1 MYVCIY
7 IIYIYISG
15 ENRVP
20 GYPRIPGSITI
31 LQVSTHVIFFMDK
44 DLQTSQAGQ
53 GGTISPPK
61 ANEVLVFLIMWF
73 PSYLLITYYKYVQ
86 IKDQI

>member
-1 MYVCIY
+1 
-7 IIYIYISG
+7 
-15 ENRVP
+15 
-20 GYPRIPGSITI
+20 
-31 LQVSTHVIFFMDK
+31 MDK
-44 DLQTSQAGQ
+44 DQQTSQAGQ

-86 IKDQI
+86 IKDQM